1 MTSEEA
7 LSAVRRA
14 FSRETWRAVDQMSF
28 ICRLHGVTD
37 YRFGRSGRMPRCD
50 EGILPD
56 NRSPVFFDLS
66 NVHRP
71 ADRLAF
77 HGYEQPGAVIGHV
90 GGLARVD
97 FG

>member
-1 MTSEEA
+1 MTGEEA
-7 LSAVRRA
+7 LAAVRRA
-14 FSRETWRAVDQMSF
+14 FSRETWRAVDQMAF

-37 YRFGRSGRMPRCD
+37 RRYTWSGRMPRCD

-56 NRSPVFFDLS
+56 NRSPGFFDLS
-66 NVHRP
+66 AVHRP

-77 HGYEQPGAVIGHV
+77 HGYEQPGGAIGHV